1 MSMIKI
7 GSDGRPLGAPTLAA
21 FLDKKN
27 GLMWSAEDIGG
38 EDGLTFDKAVEACK
52 NYRGAGFDDWRL
64 PTIDELETLRDRT
77 RYDPAAPIRISA
89 LRRPGIGRARRPLR
103 RRRIARGSSI
113 STTAIPAGTT
123 ATTGAASVRCGRSR
137 APVSDWL
144 LAELK

>member
-77 RYDPAAPIRISA
+77 RYDPAANPDLGLASTWYW
-89 LRRPGIGRARRPLR
+89 
-103 RRRIARGSSI
+103 SS
-113 STTAIPAGTT
+113 TPA
-123 ATTGAASVRCGRSR
+123 AASPADCAWFVHFYDGYSGWDNRHDRSR
-137 APVSDWL
+137 VRAVRSVSR
-144 LAELK
+144 ASQ